1 MESAVAPALSIA
13 SVERETGLSKDVL
26 RKWEI
31 RYGFPAPLRD
41 SQGERLYPPD
51 QVNRL
56 RLIRR
61 LMDTGMRP
69 ARLVAETDESLR
81 ALADAS
87 TPGEPTETPGG
98 EVDVEQV
105 TLAMLRNLD
114 PDGLRRRL
122 YREMLRQGLE
132 CFVLDTL
139 SSLNVAVGE
148 AWARGSLGVHEEH
161 LYSESVQWLL
171 RNAISNLSDARG
183 APRILLTTLPE
194 EQHGLGILMAAALF
208 SLRGAYC
215 ISLGT
220 QTPVQ
225 VIAQAAQAHRA
236 DIVALSFSN
245 AYPQRR
251 VVPAVSELCQ
261 SLQSGVAVWA
271 GGGGV
276 FRLSQPDAA
285 EALFLPTLRQALA
298 SLSAWQ
304 AAQQSTH

>member
-61 LMDTGMRP
+61 LMDAGMRP
-69 ARLVAETDESLR
+69 ARLVAETDEGLR

-87 TPGEPTETPGG
+87 PLGGATETPGG

-114 PDGLRRRL
+114 PDGLRQRL

-139 SSLNVAVGE
+139 SSLNIAVGE

-161 LYSESVQWLL
+161 LYSETVQWLL
-171 RNAISNLSDARG
+171 RNAISNLSDVRG

-236 DIVALSFSN
+236 DIVAPSFSN

-261 SLQSGVAVWA
+261 SLQPGIAVWA

-276 FRLSQPDAA
+276 CRLSLPDAA
-285 EALFLPTLRQALA
+285 EVLFLPTLRQALA
-298 SLSAWQ
+298 
-304 AAQQSTH
+304 

>member
-69 ARLVAETDESLR
+69 ARLVAETDENLR

>member
-1 MESAVAPALSIA
+1 
-13 SVERETGLSKDVL
+13 
-26 RKWEI
+26 
-31 RYGFPAPLRD
+31 
-41 SQGERLYPPD
+41 
-51 QVNRL
+51 
-56 RLIRR
+56 
-61 LMDTGMRP
+61 
-69 ARLVAETDESLR
+69 
-81 ALADAS
+81 
-87 TPGEPTETPGG
+87 
-98 EVDVEQV
+98 
-105 TLAMLRNLD
+105 
-114 PDGLRRRL
+114 
-122 YREMLRQGLE
+122 
-132 CFVLDTL
+132 
-139 SSLNVAVGE
+139 
-148 AWARGSLGVHEEH
+148 
-161 LYSESVQWLL
+161 
-171 RNAISNLSDARG
+171 
-183 APRILLTTLPE
+183 
-194 EQHGLGILMAAALF
+194 
-208 SLRGAYC
+208 
-215 ISLGT
+215 LGT